1 MAVNL
6 IEPHAL
12 YGIILAFGCSWSE
25 WSDIPGLEEE
35 VNKDPTMLGSEAR
48 LENLLGLFY
57 TCCCPKTLRAK
68 ETFTNIMKTFES

>member
-1 MAVNL
+1 MAVNSAEL
-6 IEPHAL
+6 HAL
-12 YGIILAFGCSWSE
+12 YGVILASESSWSE

-48 LENLLGLFY
+48 LENSLVLFY

-68 ETFTNIMKTFES
+68 ETFTNIMKTFEG